1 MNTKKLIVFLL
12 WAFLPMVIVGGVKIK
27 GTGPVSRITPP
38 AEASTRGV
46 LLLEWAVAHVSE
58 KFVYISA
65 SMIVDSRRG
74 RRRKLE
80 KR

>member
-1 MNTKKLIVFLL
+1 MNAKKLIVFLL

-46 LLLEWAVAHVSE
+46 FIQYALRLLPEVQ
-58 KFVYISA
+58 KYYIPP
-65 SMIVDSRRG
+65 V
-74 RRRKLE
+74 KVLFL
-80 KR
+80 